1 MKFLTIDDFDFKG
14 KTVFL
19 RVDMNCP
26 IDPDTLEISGTKRI
40 EEIIETINSL
50 NNAKIV
56 IASHQGRVGNKDYTS
71 MEKHAEV
78 LQKLLNRKVT
88 YVNDVIGSAA
98 QNEIKKLND
107 GEILLLDNLRLCAEE
122 NYEFSGSNAAK
133 TIMIRRLSKLLDLC
147 VLDSFPSAHRSHPS
161 IVGFPYV
168 LPACAGRL
176 VEKEVKKLDEIMSV
190 AKAPHVL
197 VLGGKKVEDRLEAI
211 RLLIENGRADHVL
224 LTGLIGNV
232 FLRAQ
237 GRIRSTIG
245 IKREDEIVAK
255 AHTLIGEFP
264 DVFSTPVDVAIEQDG
279 KRVELDI
286 RELNKDDEIY
296 DLGPKTIEHYGK
308 IISEAGTV
316 FISGPAGFFEKEDF
330 GYGTKALLEA
340 VAASKA
346 TTIVSG
352 GHLSSA
358 LKKFGLVE
366 KITHISTAGGA
377 LVRYLTATK
386 LPMIKALEESAEKY
400 KAKK

>member
-1 MKFLTIDDFDFKG
+1 VEFLTIDDFDFEG

-26 IDPDTLEISGTKRI
+26 IDPETLEISGTKRI
-40 EEIIETINSL
+40 EETVETIDSL

-56 IASHQGRVGNKDYTS
+56 IASHQGRVGNKDYTG
-71 MEKHAEV
+71 MEKHAKV
-78 LQKLLNRKVT
+78 LEKLLDRKVT
-88 YVNDVIGSAA
+88 YVSDVMGTTA
-98 QNEIKKLND
+98 QNEIKQLND

-122 NYEFSGSNAAK
+122 NYEFSGSDAAK
-133 TIMIRRLSKLLDLC
+133 TLMVRRLSKLLDLC

-176 VEKEVKKLDEIMSV
+176 VEKEVKKLDEIMNV

-237 GRIRSTIG
+237 GRIRSTLG

-264 DVFSTPVDVAIEQDG
+264 DVFSTPVDVAIEQNG

-330 GYGTKALLEA
+330 GYGTKALLEV
-340 VAASKA
+340 VASSMA

-400 KAKK
+400 KSKK